1 MAASAGAGAGPIRLL
16 HWIGSLE
23 LGGEQRYLARIAN
36 RLDPAEFEQ
45 TVVYAHGPTLRD
57 EFAPH
62 VRLVTV
68 LGRKLNG
75 LRLRDWDLTRQIWQV
90 LRDQRTQ
97 LVATQSPGI
106 GQLAASLAAKSRRLP
121 VVHTIQRAFGL
132 RSRTESAII
141 KNPALRRLAYSLTDR
156 FVGLSSYYLEDQRTR
171 WKIPLQKLSLN
182 YMGVDLDEYRP
193 DADARADARRE
204 FGWRPETP
212 VLGLVARHSPEK
224 GIARALTGFAAVHA
238 RVPEARLLLVGD
250 GPSRAAHVEQVK
262 SSGLGEAVIFAG
274 ARRDTARL
282 VNGCDVMLQATYNPL
297 NGISSIEAM
306 AIGKPVVTVV
316 DSRDEE
322 EMAADTCVEGEN
334 GLFLR
339 TGRLQESADEL
350 ARILVDRAALDAMGA
365 ASRTMANR
373 FDIQRHVAALA
384 ELYRSLVIPGPESRS
399 R

>member
-1 MAASAGAGAGPIRLL
+1 MAASAGAGAGPVRLL
-16 HWIGSLE
+16 HWIGSLD

-45 TVVYAHGPTLRD
+45 TVVYAFGSTLRD

-62 VRLVTV
+62 VRLCTV
-68 LGRKLNG
+68 LGRKPNG
-75 LRLRDWDLTRQIWQV
+75 LRLRDWDLTREIWRV
-90 LRDQRTQ
+90 LRDRRVE
-97 LVATQSPGI
+97 LCATQSPGI
-106 GQLAASLAAKSRRLP
+106 GQLAASLAAKARRLP

-132 RSRTESAII
+132 RSRTESVII
-141 KNPALRRLAYSLTDR
+141 ENPALRRLAYSLTDR

-171 WKIPLQKLSLN
+171 WKIPAQKLVLN

-193 DADARADARRE
+193 DEGARADARRE
-204 FGWRPETP
+204 LGFGPETP

-224 GIARALTGFAAVHA
+224 GVGRALTGFAAVHA
-238 RVPEARLLLVGD
+238 RVPGARLLLVGD

-262 SSGLGEAVIFAG
+262 SSGLERAVIFAG

-316 DSRDEE
+316 DSIDEE

-339 TGRLQESADEL
+339 TGRIEESAEKL
-350 ARILVDRAALDAMGA
+350 AAILVDRAALDAMGI
-365 ASRTMANR
+365 ASRSMASR
-373 FDIQRHVAALA
+373 FDIRRHVAELA
-384 ELYRSLVIPGPESRS
+384 RLYRSLVIPSPESRF